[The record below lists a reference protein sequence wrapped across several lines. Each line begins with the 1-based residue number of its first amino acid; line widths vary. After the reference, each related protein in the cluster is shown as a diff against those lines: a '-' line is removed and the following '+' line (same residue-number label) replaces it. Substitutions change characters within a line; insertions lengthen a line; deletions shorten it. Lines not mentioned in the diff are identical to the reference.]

1 MYLDIRLK
9 YTSYFNEYVHIC
21 TNRQSKKNEN
31 SSVNLK
37 RKRAYNHKS

>member
-1 MYLDIRLK
+1 MNMCI
-9 YTSYFNEYVHIC
+9 YVQIDS
-21 TNRQSKKNEN
+21 QKKNEN